1 MLENDSVSPTLA
13 ERRAEA
19 TREGV
24 IEAAWTLSRSLG
36 LTGWSMRELAKAVGI
51 KAPTLYAYFDSKDA
65 IYDAM
70 FRQSYEQKGSSGDAE
85 PYLAAHGER
94 DAFKLAAHDF
104 FDFCTDDPTRYQ
116 LMFQRTIPGFEP
128 SEQAYAAS
136 QRSYE
141 RFAQQLAAVGVADQA
156 HLDLWTAMISGLTA
170 QQISNDPTGDRWR
183 ALVDTAVDLFCD
195 HVGIPPTGDQNP

>member
-1 MLENDSVSPTLA
+1 MSPSLA

-19 TREGV
+19 TREAV
-24 IEAAWTLSRSLG
+24 IEAAWTLSRSQG

-51 KAPTLYAYFDSKDA
+51 KAPTLYAYFVSKDA

-70 FRQSYEQKGSSGDAE
+70 YRQSYEHRESSGNAE
-85 PYLAAHGER
+85 PYLDTHGKR

-128 SEQAYAAS
+128 SQQAYAAS
-136 QRSYE
+136 LRSYE
-141 RFAQQLAAVGVADQA
+141 RFAEQLGAVGVTDQA
-156 HLDLWTAMISGLTA
+156 DLDLWTAIISGLTA
-170 QQISNDPTGDRWR
+170 QQISNDPTGDRWKS
-183 ALVDTAVDLFCD
+183 LVDTAVDLFCD
-195 HVGIPPTGDQNP
+195 HVGIPSKGEQQP

>member
-1 MLENDSVSPTLA
+1 MLDDAVAPTLA

-19 TREGV
+19 TRQGV
-24 IEAAWTLSRSLG
+24 IEAAWALSRSLG
-36 LTGWSMRELAKAVGI
+36 LTGWSMRELAEAVGI

-70 FRQSYEQKGSSGDAE
+70 FRQSFEHAGSSGDAE
-85 PYLAAHGER
+85 PYLASHGER
-94 DAFKLAAHDF
+94 DAFKLAARDF

-128 SEQAYAAS
+128 SEEASAAS
-136 QRSYE
+136 RRSYE
-141 RFAQQLAAVGVADQA
+141 RFARQLAAVGVTDQA
-156 HLDLWTAMISGLTA
+156 HLDLWTAIISGRTA

-183 ALVDTAVDLFCD
+183 SLVDDAVDLFCD
-195 HVGIPPTGDQNP
+195 HVGIAPTGDQRP